1 MGTFNVRN
9 FLKQAVKIGAS
20 DIHLHVGERPVL
32 RKDGKMVKIDMPYLD
47 NEDMERSIITLLPS
61 FDFNEIKKNM
71 DLDFSYELPSI
82 SRFRVNLS
90 KQLGHFALVL
100 RVISFNI
107 RQVSELNLPM
117 VIQNFADLNN
127 GIVLVTGPTG
137 SGKSTT
143 LASIIEHINVK
154 YPKHIVTVE
163 DPIEY
168 MFANKLSIIS
178 QRQVEIDTASFNDG
192 IKYALRQDPDV
203 ILIGEIRDR
212 ETATAALKAA
222 ETGHLVLASLH
233 TNDATQTIN
242 RIINMFEPQDRDLIR
257 DQIANT
263 VRGIVA
269 QKLVKVARGEGR
281 RPIVE
286 IMVSTPTIK
295 DYIIKNKLDDIYSL
309 MKSGTD
315 GMTTMN
321 ASLFK
326 LLQEGIITQDY
337 ALEASDNKNEFNQ
350 MLRGVFSGTGS
361 GANYCE

>member
-1 MGTFNVRN
+1 MGNFNIRT
-9 FLKQAVKIGAS
+9 FLKQAVKTGAS
-20 DIHLHVGERPVL
+20 DVHLHVGERPVL

-47 NEDMERSIITLLPS
+47 DEDMERAIVTLLPA
-61 FDFNEIKKNM
+61 FDFNDIKKNM
-71 DLDFSYELPSI
+71 DLDFSFELPGV

-90 KQLGHFALVL
+90 KQLGRFALVL
-100 RVISFNI
+100 RLISYNI
-107 RQVSELNLPM
+107 RQVTELNLPT
-117 VIQNFADLNN
+117 VIQSFADLNN

-143 LASIIEHINVK
+143 LASIIEHINMK
-154 YPKHIVTVE
+154 YPKHIITVE

-168 MFANKLSIIS
+168 LFSNKLSIIS
-178 QRQVEIDTASFNDG
+178 QRQVEIDTMSFNDG

-233 TNDATQTIN
+233 TNDAIQTIN

-257 DQIANT
+257 EQVANT
-263 VRGIVA
+263 IRGVVA
-269 QKLVKVARGEGR
+269 QKLVKTSKGEGR

-295 DYIIKNKLDDIYSL
+295 DYIIKNKLEDIYSI
-309 MKSGTD
+309 MKSGID
-315 GMTTMN
+315 EMTTMN

-326 LLQEGIITQDY
+326 LYQEGAISQD
-337 ALEASDNKNEFNQ
+337 AAMEASDNKNEFNQ

-361 GANYCE
+361 GATYYE